1 VIAKQIFQYAMPAQ
15 VVVMLLLVFLIMV
28 SGMSVAFVKYE
39 SRRLFT
45 EMEKLRTYRD
55 ELVVEWG
62 RLQIELATWA
72 EHGRVEELAINK
84 LQMHVPSET
93 DIRVIGQE

>member
-1 VIAKQIFQYAMPAQ
+1 VIVKQVFQFAMPAQ
-15 VVVMLLLVFLIMV
+15 VVVMLALIALIMV

-39 SRRLFT
+39 SRKLFT
-45 EMEKLRTYRD
+45 EMEKLRTYGD

-72 EHGRVEELAINK
+72 EHGRVEELAVNK
-84 LQMHVPSET
+84 LQMRVPFET
-93 DIRVIGQE
+93 DVRVIGK